1 MATQRVPAL
10 QFPSQ
15 PSPKKVERVTQD
27 RLAEIITLR
36 QQIEKLEAR
45 LGEAQTEVKSALESG
60 AEVEPGLFRATL
72 KVTERTS
79 VSWKSVVE
87 RELGEDYAR
96 RVLSSTKP
104 DKYTHLVVTAYAL
117 GVISDSSSGSRRLS
131 ANTTATTP
139 RAVLPR
145 TLTI

>member
-1 MATQRVPAL
+1 MSVARVPAL

-36 QQIEKLEAR
+36 QQIESLEKH
-45 LGEAQTEVKSALESG
+45 LGEAQADVKSALESG

-72 KVTERTS
+72 KITERTS

-87 RELGEDYAR
+87 RELGEEYAR
-96 RVLSSTKP
+96 RVLSSTK
-104 DKYTHLVVTAYAL
+104 
-117 GVISDSSSGSRRLS
+117 
-131 ANTTATTP
+131 
-139 RAVLPR
+139 
-145 TLTI
+145 

>member
-1 MATQRVPAL
+1 MASASKSIPFVVSPQVSPRVE
-10 QFPSQ
+10 QI
-15 PSPKKVERVTQD
+15 TQD

-36 QQIEKLEAR
+36 QQIEELEKQ
-45 LGEAQTEVKSALESG
+45 LGEAQTDVKFALESG

-87 RELGEDYAR
+87 RELGEDYAK

-104 DKYTHLVVTAYAL
+104 DKYVHLVVTA
-117 GVISDSSSGSRRLS
+117 
-131 ANTTATTP
+131 
-139 RAVLPR
+139 
-145 TLTI
+145 